1 MRMRILATLLLLS
14 WLAWAHTV
22 DYQVDSGRA
31 VVVTVRFGDEEP
43 ASYSEFELFAPSE
56 SQPFQVGRSDGLGRV
71 VFAPHRSGTWRLK
84 VKADSSHGIHG
95 ASIDIQVAENQLV
108 TDYSRPLVARHTR
121 MLVAVGLLLG
131 VFGALALWKK
141 PGSKAKEMN

>member
-1 MRMRILATLLLLS
+1 MRILGTLLLLN
-14 WLAWAHTV
+14 WLAWAHTI
-22 DYQVDSGRA
+22 DYQIVSGRA
-31 VVVTVRFGDEEP
+31 VVVTIRLGDEEP

-84 VKADSSHGIHG
+84 IKADSSHGLHG
-95 ASIDIQVAENQLV
+95 ASIDIQVNENQLV

-121 MLVAVGLLLG
+121 LLVAVGLLSG
-131 VFGALALWKK
+131 IFGAMALWKK
-141 PGSKAKEMN
+141 PRPKAKEMN